1 MHRSGSAAS
10 NASWRSFR
18 ADFGSGLAGQAK
30 RDDIG
35 EYGNAGCSSARSTHG
50 VSYSERTS
58 CSGVSGVSL
67 SFFDLMERKRY
78 TIARR
83 TSGQNEPKIFLNS
96 WCIARWD
103 IVNGRFSAR
112 RSSVSGEAV

>member
-18 ADFGSGLAGQAK
+18 VDFGSGLAE

-35 EYGNAGCSSARSTHG
+35 EYGNAGCSSAGSTHG

-58 CSGVSGVSL
+58 CSAVSGVSL
-67 SFFDLMERKRY
+67 SFFDLMERKRH
-78 TIARR
+78 TIAQQ
-83 TSGQNEPKIFLNS
+83 TSGQNEPKIFRNS
-96 WCIARWD
+96 WCIA
-103 IVNGRFSAR
+103 G
-112 RSSVSGEAV
+112 